1 MSSYNIFFPNLYPTA
16 ISTNFTTE
24 GNSNQNK
31 FNNYNA
37 HQFENLLKKFRK
49 RQKLPPIKEKN
60 NRYNTESSKNL
71 NDINS
76 TEIDL
81 DEEDKKENLESEK
94 YLVKI
99 YESNYLKKIEEIN
112 YEFGKKKDEN
122 ELKPISLKRHKY
134 GFNQFVNTNYS
145 TETCMKDFY
154 NKFQKFRILN
164 RKEPLNKFTPSFA
177 FIKSSNEEK
186 IIPNP
191 LGLIKRSGDEKILQ
205 MNNQKI
211 SDNYIKVLSNSLLY
225 SHHLNEI
232 DLGGNRITNIG
243 ASILFK
249 SLNSNQDLLG
259 KIKILDLSNNKI
271 GNNEIDNFI
280 NFLQSPKNNLIHI
293 NLYGNNLYDDNIKL
307 ICDNI
312 GKYISDKLI
321 YLNIGKNLISDDS
334 IENIVNMIGFCN
346 KLNFFII
353 NHNKIS
359 NKGGEKI
366 IKKIR
371 FHYELKVLDL
381 SWNNIGDNLIKEPI
395 YEELVNS
402 DLKHPE
408 RNFDNF
414 TINEALKNMKFT
426 FRKNPLIPSDDKQ
439 NKNKKDDKKKE
450 NTNTNKNLFTEPKK
464 INEPIKNPSSFA
476 TELGTYFKEKNL
488 KIIHIDISHNNLSN
502 IDCKFLSNE
511 IKNNHSILGLHV
523 DGNEME
529 IDSLGFINPLDNNN
543 KKSEYFANSHLYYNM
558 NENYNIRKTNIDT
571 IRNHRNKNNCWICEG
586 WREIEFIFIP
596 KEPIDEP
603 VNHLVKIHLN
613 FDNYKPFGML
623 CIGGSKYSIVR
634 MCPPGDIYYFFT
646 LDTVPVEEESKENK
660 INDEKIVL
668 NEHRKITYTFDNIYL
683 EELNNIRSRLSYQ
696 KRMEKEKAEQNGEEY
711 IEDLTKTSIIY
722 TEPDPNQ
729 IITISAK
736 ILNKINIKPNFNV
749 LTHDYKSNLKYT
761 EPRPKNIINKFVKPR
776 TPWTFP
782 ISIWAYYGYE
792 YEGDSEEYLDKCFE
806 FDFNR
811 CQFNKD
817 FKDEE
822 SFNELKKMLRERYR
836 DIIDCYKYYSSFSG
850 FAVWQITQN
859 NLTEFISHCNDLCDK
874 NYVINDVF
882 VTQKV
887 VIGNITDKTDRTK
900 NNNKMLSDN
909 IVRHQFMNLLVKVAK
924 DKYVTVLGQTKNV
937 LEATKIAFEKHWDNA
952 IKGFEYHKWRMERY
966 YNEEVDNFLK
976 AHLPLLDA
984 LYMSWSKQKGPRKK
998 DVWMNL
1004 DEFNNL
1010 VQSFVDIN
1018 EYPIRDNPII
1028 FNYSIRLQ
1036 INEIYSDKHCNMY
1049 LPEFLEALC
1058 RAVDKASPIPIGEK
1072 MEDWPKEKRVNQP
1085 LINKLENVFPSLIKL
1100 ITNPDYK
1107 ALKDKFP
1114 LPEKDPNINLYI
1126 INYDS
1131 PWYQG
1136 YIIKPK
1142 KKTIRLATMKKTRI
1156 ESQKIEEE
1164 INKDVEEDNN
1174 NVNDAVEDVPILKL
1188 DDNEEDKKEDNNNV
1202 EEETKEKNEN
1212 NQDEKKEETKEEN
1225 KEENKEE
1232 TKEEIKEEIKEETK
1246 EENKETNE
1254 IIENKNQEEVFLEPE
1269 EKDEIPADEK

>member
-1 MSSYNIFFPNLYPTA
+1 MNNSNSNLFFPNLYPTA
-16 ISTNFTTE
+16 ISTNISTE
-24 GNSNQNK
+24 ANVNVNK
-31 FNNYNA
+31 FHYYNA

-49 RQKLPPIKEKN
+49 RQKLPPIKEIKN
-60 NRYNTESSKNL
+60 NRYNTEN
-71 NDINS
+71 NS
-76 TEIDL
+76 TNENNEIDFE
-81 DEEDKKENLESEK
+81 EEDKKENIESEK

-99 YESNYLKKIEEIN
+99 YESNYEKKIEEIN

-122 ELKPISLKRHKY
+122 AIKPLSKKKN
-134 GFNQFVNTNYS
+134 GFYQFGNTNYS

-154 NKFQKFRILN
+154 NKYQKFRVLN

-191 LGLIKRSGDEKILQ
+191 LGLVKRSGDEKILQ

-232 DLGGNRITNIG
+232 DLGGNRITNKG

-259 KIKILDLSNNKI
+259 KIKILDLSDNKI
-271 GNNEIDNFI
+271 GNSEIDDFI
-280 NFLQSPKNNLIHI
+280 SFLQSPKNNLTHI
-293 NLYGNNLYDDNIKL
+293 NLFGNNLCDDNIKL
-307 ICDNI
+307 ICENI
-312 GKYISDKLI
+312 GKYIGEKLI

-334 IENIVNMIGFCN
+334 VENVVNMIGFCN
-346 KLNFFII
+346 KLQIFVMNQ
-353 NHNKIS
+353 NKIT

-408 RNFDNF
+408 RKFDNF
-414 TINEALKNMKFT
+414 TINEALKNMKFN
-426 FRKNPLIPSDDKQ
+426 FRRNPLLPSDDKQ

-450 NTNTNKNLFTEPKK
+450 DVSKKPLFTEPKK
-464 INEPIKNPSSFA
+464 ISEPTKNPSSFA
-476 TELGTYFKEKNL
+476 NELGAYFKEKNL
-488 KIIHIDISHNNLSN
+488 KIIHIDISHNNLNN
-502 IDCKFLSNE
+502 IDCKFLSGE
-511 IKNNHSILGLHV
+511 IKDNHSILGLHV

-529 IDSLGFINPLDNNN
+529 IDSLGFIAPLDNTN
-543 KKSEYFANSHLYYNM
+543 KNSRYFANSHLYYSLNVD
-558 NENYNIRKTNIDT
+558 YKIRKSKIDNIRNF
-571 IRNHRNKNNCWICEG
+571 RNKNNCWICEG
-586 WREIEFIFIP
+586 WREVEFVFVP

-623 CIGGSKYSIVR
+623 CIGGTKYSIVR

-646 LDTVPVEEESKENK
+646 LDTVPVEEEGENK
-660 INDEKIVL
+660 EKKNDIEKITL
-668 NEHRKITYTFDNIYL
+668 NEHRKIYYTFDNVYL

-696 KRMEKEKAEQNGEEY
+696 KRMEKEKAEQAGEEY
-711 IEDLTKTSIIY
+711 VEDLTKTSIIY
-722 TEPDPNQ
+722 TEPDANQ

-736 ILNKINIKPNFNV
+736 VLNKINVKPNFNV
-749 LTHDYKSNLKYT
+749 LTHDFKSNLKYT

-782 ISIWAYYGYE
+782 ISIWAHYGYE

-887 VIGNITDKTDRTK
+887 VIGNMTDKTDRTK

-909 IVRHQFMNLLVKVAK
+909 VVRHQFMNLLVKVAK

-937 LEATKIAFEKHWDNA
+937 LEATKIAFEKHWDGA

-984 LYMSWSKQKGPRKK
+984 IYMSWSKQKGPRKK

-1058 RAVDKASPIPIGEK
+1058 RTVDKASPIPIGEK
-1072 MEDWPKEKRVNQP
+1072 VEDWPKEKRANQP

-1114 LPEKDPNINLYI
+1114 LPEKDPSTGLYI

-1136 YIIKPK
+1136 YVIKPK
-1142 KKTIRLATMKKTRI
+1142 KKKPSDWQQQEKPESNIKFLMRSIMLLVKKMLLLLAIISNKIRR
-1156 ESQKIEEE
+1156 
-1164 INKDVEEDNN
+1164 
-1174 NVNDAVEDVPILKL
+1174 
-1188 DDNEEDKKEDNNNV
+1188 
-1202 EEETKEKNEN
+1202 
-1212 NQDEKKEETKEEN
+1212 
-1225 KEENKEE
+1225 
-1232 TKEEIKEEIKEETK
+1232 
-1246 EENKETNE
+1246 
-1254 IIENKNQEEVFLEPE
+1254 F
-1269 EKDEIPADEK
+1269 